1 MSTPAILT
9 APVLT
14 FLPTPVLT
22 PVYHICNTMAGV
34 TETTPD
40 PSVPGFPEIF
50 ASRRRGGAHITL
62 RSRLNIFATLPLGER
77 PPLVVYLDN
86 PEPHIRVLWSA
97 QFGTPSFAQPKPE
110 DGKVLAFARDIRLG
124 LLPATVVV
132 NPE

>member
-1 MSTPAILT
+1 M
-9 APVLT
+9 
-14 FLPTPVLT
+14 
-22 PVYHICNTMAGV
+22 
-34 TETTPD
+34 
-40 PSVPGFPEIF
+40 
-50 ASRRRGGAHITL
+50 
-62 RSRLNIFATLPLGER
+62 
-77 PPLVVYLDN
+77 VYLDN